1 MESVPVHQ
9 KNKHIHMEF
18 NNPHILGNINN
29 MNNNNNPFFRGQ
41 LTQVEIDNT
50 YPKLFAR

>member
-1 MESVPVHQ
+1 MYFSFMESVPVHQ

-29 MNNNNNPFFRGQ
+29 MNNNNDPF
-41 LTQVEIDNT
+41 LEDSLH
-50 YPKLFAR
+50 KLK